1 MKTKI
6 KSLIIICTLGLVG
19 ALNAN
24 ATLSYKTSC
33 IDRALEEVKTA
44 KSEAQYSSEFELN
57 GEAGFDYQKEA
68 QLITK
73 LVADNEEAKTI
84 QMLID
89 RGIFVSDEETDS
101 FTAEAKSETLNS
113 SEFVFDADTETNYQ
127 KEAQLI
133 TKLVADN
140 EEAKTIQMLIDKG
153 IFVSNE
159 EASLA
164 GETKSMNL
172 NSSELVFN
180 EDLKVDYQKEAQLI
194 TKLIAD
200 NEEAKAVQKLI
211 DEGKLAEN

>member
-1 MKTKI
+1 MYRQSFGRSENCKI
-6 KSLIIICTLGLVG
+6 G
-19 ALNAN
+19 A
-24 ATLSYKTSC
+24 
-33 IDRALEEVKTA
+33 R
-44 KSEAQYSSEFELN
+44 YSSEFDLN

-101 FTAEAKSETLNS
+101 FATEAKSESLNS
-113 SEFVFDADTETNYQ
+113 SEFDLNGEAGFDYQ

-159 EASLA
+159 EAASLA
-164 GETKSMNL
+164 GETKSVNL

-180 EDLKVDYQKEAQLI
+180 EDSKVDYQKEAS
-194 TKLIAD
+194 
-200 NEEAKAVQKLI
+200 
-211 DEGKLAEN
+211 